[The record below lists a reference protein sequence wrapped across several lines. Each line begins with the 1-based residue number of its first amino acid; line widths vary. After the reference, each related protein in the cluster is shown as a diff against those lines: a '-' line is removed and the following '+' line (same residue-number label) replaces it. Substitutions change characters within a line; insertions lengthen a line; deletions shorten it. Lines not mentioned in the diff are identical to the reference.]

1 MKIGILTSS
10 RADYSIYYPL
20 LKQLEKDPFFEF
32 NIIAFGTHLS
42 NKYGYTLDA
51 IKKDGFKIGHCVETL
66 VEGDSAESVSLSMG
80 KTITNFSSVW
90 ANDYYD
96 LLFCLGDRYEMF
108 AAVSSTIPY
117 NLRVAHISGGETTL
131 GAIDNV
137 FRHSL
142 SLMSQLHFASTEQYR
157 KRVIELIGQ
166 SENVYDVGA
175 LSIDNLSKLQLYSTE
190 EFKTHF
196 NIDLSIPTILITFHP
211 ETVSFE
217 KNETYIDELI
227 AALSHLQGYQYL
239 ITMPNADTMGSMIR
253 EKLLEFIERNEQ
265 AIGVESLGTIGY
277 LSAMKH
283 CAFMLGNTS
292 SGFVEASYFPK
303 FVINL
308 GERQTGRIITPNII
322 NTPILK
328 NSILNAVT
336 KIKSSSLPEKVAVY
350 GEGDAAVK
358 IVRILKHL

>member
-1 MKIGILTSS
+1 
-10 RADYSIYYPL
+10 
-20 LKQLEKDPFFEF
+20 
-32 NIIAFGTHLS
+32 
-42 NKYGYTLDA
+42 
-51 IKKDGFKIGHCVETL
+51 
-66 VEGDSAESVSLSMG
+66 
-80 KTITNFSSVW
+80 
-90 ANDYYD
+90 
-96 LLFCLGDRYEMF
+96 MF

-328 NSILNAVT
+328 DSILNAVT

>member
-1 MKIGILTSS
+1 
-10 RADYSIYYPL
+10 
-20 LKQLEKDPFFEF
+20 
-32 NIIAFGTHLS
+32 
-42 NKYGYTLDA
+42 
-51 IKKDGFKIGHCVETL
+51 
-66 VEGDSAESVSLSMG
+66 
-80 KTITNFSSVW
+80 
-90 ANDYYD
+90 
-96 LLFCLGDRYEMF
+96 
-108 AAVSSTIPY
+108 
-117 NLRVAHISGGETTL
+117 
-131 GAIDNV
+131 
-137 FRHSL
+137 
-142 SLMSQLHFASTEQYR
+142 
-157 KRVIELIGQ
+157 
-166 SENVYDVGA
+166 
-175 LSIDNLSKLQLYSTE
+175 
-190 EFKTHF
+190 
-196 NIDLSIPTILITFHP
+196 
-211 ETVSFE
+211 
-217 KNETYIDELI
+217 
-227 AALSHLQGYQYL
+227 
-239 ITMPNADTMGSMIR
+239 MPNADTMGSMIR

-328 NSILNAVT
+328 DSILNAVT